1 MSGLLRRNI
10 SPLALMK
17 SDDRDPY
24 QANELRAHDF
34 WRGVPSLR
42 WRPCHSSRFNALTK
56 LEFAGLVFSL
66 SPFASWL
73 CEVVAGQ
80 SRPSVLWRRERSMAI
95 PLSRPKPPKAGA
107 EGQSLQGDG
116 HRQQFLRQDREHAPS
131 TPSSIRTALGSH
143 MTAPHSSWRGARL
156 LLSWPN
162 GVFRLL
168 RTSPRGSIRRFSSS
182 PRWSAPACWPAP
194 P

>member
-1 MSGLLRRNI
+1 MTSGGVFPVFGGDRVIHHVSMRSPNSNLL
-10 SPLALMK
+10 A
-17 SDDRDPY
+17 
-24 QANELRAHDF
+24 QF
-34 WRGVPSLR
+34 
-42 WRPCHSSRFNALTK
+42 SRFLP
-56 LEFAGLVFSL
+56 
-66 SPFASWL
+66 SPPGCVKW
-73 CEVVAGQ
+73 VAGQ

-95 PLSRPKPPKAGA
+95 PLSRLKPPKAGA

-116 HRQQFLRQDREHAPS
+116 QRQQFLRQDREHAPS

-143 MTAPHSSWRGARL
+143 RTPPHSSWRGARL